1 MRLVYLHSIFLSVTF
16 PSRLCVFELGL
27 SWTFSTKHLIGFRDS
42 PQAGKPTGFCCV
54 VLQAAT
60 SSECEEIVNR
70 IGECETTSV
79 NVIKGLIC
87 QASINLE
94 VIHKYFPPT
103 AAGFKHTEWFV
114 WKTQNLSGL
123 DIFCSLHHVF
133 FFLTLS
139 VLSYI
144 LMYYY
149 NNIDYCLYWYIW
161 QIKPYCNTLYLCHV
175 VLIEIHE
182 ILGFHAFITLSLL

>member
-1 MRLVYLHSIFLSVTF
+1 MPGVLWVYGIRLSFFCIPFSLSVTF
-16 PSRLCVFELGL
+16 PSRLCVFELGF

-70 IGECETTSV
+70 IGEFETTLIHSV
-79 NVIKGLIC
+79 KVIKGFLF
-87 QASINLE
+87 QMSITLE
-94 VIHKYFPPT
+94 VICIFFPPT

-114 WKTQNLSGL
+114 WKTHNLL

-133 FFLTLS
+133 FN
-139 VLSYI
+139 I
-144 LMYYY
+144 MYQ
-149 NNIDYCLYWYIW
+149 NNIVYCLY
-161 QIKPYCNTLYLCHV
+161 
-175 VLIEIHE
+175 
-182 ILGFHAFITLSLL
+182 